1 MQQQVGITRKRTFA
15 WTPRK
20 RKLVIIGILVLM
32 ALGFLTYQTF
42 QSASS
47 FLINVTELKAAA
59 AKGDSKDYRVIGTV
73 IASSITKD
81 PARGTMSFS
90 MTDGTNTVPVIYR
103 GGVTSQ
109 FYRDDSDIVIEGR
122 LDKSGTFV
130 ASNVLTRHASRFT
143 VDQPTK

>member
-1 MQQQVGITRKRTFA
+1 MQQRDEITRKRTFA

-20 RKLVIIGILVLM
+20 RRLVIIGALVLT
-32 ALGFLTYQTF
+32 AIGFLTYQTF

-59 AKGDSKDYRVIGTV
+59 ANGDSKDYRVIGTV

-81 PARGTMSFS
+81 LANRTMSFS

-109 FYRDDSDIVIEGR
+109 FYQADSDIVIEGR
-122 LDKSGTFV
+122 LDRNGTFI

-143 VDQPTK
+143 ADQPTK